1 MSESA
6 VQSPI
11 LLDLRR
17 SQFKDDSLPLE
28 FVGHWENVG
37 GFAEIVNT
45 GVSAMVNLNFSI
57 L

>member
-1 MSESA
+1 MSDPP

-17 SQFKDDSLPLE
+17 SQLKDDITPLE

-37 GFAEIVNT
+37 GFAEIINT
-45 GVSAMVNLNFSI
+45 GVSAMVNSLT
-57 L
+57 